1 MRERER
7 QTDRQTDTDRQTESD
22 RQPETER
29 QTETERQ
36 REKDRDRET
45 VQYKSCQFLSQTCP
59 AAEFELQWP
68 PAYSSQGSHSLGHSS
83 NSATGTPVTF
93 H

>member
-7 QTDRQTDTDRQTESD
+7 ETDRQTQTDRV
-22 RQPETER
+22 R
-29 QTETERQ
+29 QTARDRET
-36 REKDRDRET
+36 DRDREAERERQRQT